1 MRFTFTCL
9 ELQLP
14 QNARAVTTPPD
25 HGMIGVREEQ
35 ACTCHWAAMEPL
47 GRCASVAM

>member
-14 QNARAVTTPPD
+14 QIARATVKPLVHGVTETQ
-25 HGMIGVREEQ
+25 GEQ
-35 ACTCHWAAMEPL
+35 ARTCHWAAMEPL